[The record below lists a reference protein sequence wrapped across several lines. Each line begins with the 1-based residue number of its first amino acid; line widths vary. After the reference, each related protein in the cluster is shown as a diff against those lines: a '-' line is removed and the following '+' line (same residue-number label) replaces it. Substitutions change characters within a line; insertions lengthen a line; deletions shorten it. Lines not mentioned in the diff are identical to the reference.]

1 MDSNNRLGFGM
12 EALEGPVQRRAE
24 VWNRLEQ
31 RAKELPMWFEE
42 VGWATER
49 TPRDLHFAEHS
60 SGLRN
65 RFENSPTRRVSPDKA
80 RTRESGRRGFQQI
93 LRVQSLGANGARWGH
108 PRAQRVS
115 DRSREDIPPW
125 RRSHLHKSL
134 ERHTEKS
141 GFRIDPNCPRLDIV
155 RTGRLLVG
163 AVFEL
168 ALVSDASR
176 RNVANTF
183 SGLSISL
190 RGEYLDLAILA

>member
-141 GFRIDPNCPRLDIV
+141 GFRIDPTVPDSTL
-155 RTGRLLVG
+155 
-163 AVFEL
+163 
-168 ALVSDASR
+168 
-176 RNVANTF
+176 
-183 SGLSISL
+183 SGLGDCSL
-190 RGEYLDLAILA
+190 GRFSSWLWSRTHRGGTSRIRSAAFRFRSEANI